1 MLGTNKSDIRT
12 LCQEPLHLLRSL
24 GRYEASDRLD
34 QRYDKEDWP
43 VAKPAAYQQIAHDLR
58 ERIRRGEFLP
68 GTQIPTEAELQAQ
81 YGFSRNTVRNAV
93 NELISSGLLD
103 TISTR
108 GSFVRERR
116 RPLTITATRYERSR
130 GTSANDAY
138 KDELDAQ
145 GREHLAEF
153 SMQMIP
159 ATPEIATRLKVRVDS
174 FVVQR
179 KEILYIDGHAN
190 AIQESYYPLDI
201 AADTDLAKNEDIP
214 RGTIRVLKEL
224 GHEEVGHRDE
234 VSPRMPTE
242 DEDRVLQLGTAV
254 PVLEWIRTAYSN
266 ERPVR
271 LTWRVYAGNG
281 IVLVYELGNVD
292 AFTGP
297 S

>member
-1 MLGTNKSDIRT
+1 M
-12 LCQEPLHLLRSL
+12 
-24 GRYEASDRLD
+24 
-34 QRYDKEDWP
+34 
-43 VAKPAAYQQIAHDLR
+43 AKPAAYQQIAHDLR
-58 ERIRRGEFLP
+58 ERIRRGEFPP
-68 GTQIPTEAELQAQ
+68 GAQIPTEAELQEQ
-81 YGFSRNTVRNAV
+81 YGFSRNTVRNAI
-93 NELISSGLLD
+93 NELTSAGLLD

-116 RPLTITATRYERSR
+116 RPLTITATKYERSR

-138 KDELDAQ
+138 KDELNAQ
-145 GREHLAEF
+145 GREHEAEF
-153 SMQMIP
+153 SLQVVP
-159 ATPEIATRLKVRVDS
+159 ATPEIANRLNVSVDS
-174 FVVQR
+174 LVVCR
-179 KEILYIDGHAN
+179 KEILHIDGHAN
-190 AIQESYYPLDI
+190 AIQESYYPMDI
-201 AADTDLAKNEDIP
+201 AMGTELIENADIP

-281 IVLVYELGNVD
+281 IVLIYELGNAD

-297 S
+297 N